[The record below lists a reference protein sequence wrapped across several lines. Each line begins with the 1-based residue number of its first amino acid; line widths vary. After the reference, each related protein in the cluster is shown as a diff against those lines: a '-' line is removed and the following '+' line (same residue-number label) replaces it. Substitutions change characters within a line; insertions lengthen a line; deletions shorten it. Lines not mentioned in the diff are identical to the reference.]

1 MSQRLSKSKS
11 RRVSEG
17 FRAIRVTNDAVI
29 SITVFAGLWL
39 ILLIG
44 MLTTGG
50 WGISTH
56 VGISFSSDARA
67 AREAFGGT
75 DAGSYLQ
82 AALGLWDLGPRG
94 IDGNQWVYN
103 LWPPGMVALNLLAVT
118 VESTLSIPYLLA
130 LVLLMA
136 AIWAA
141 VLTRLCKILGEVAP
155 YFGFVFLLVF
165 LLTSSA
171 NPMITVYFAYGD
183 GIAAGLVG
191 LAIAELWIVRGRS
204 VRDNLK
210 RLIYVG
216 LLLSGAMHLRTTF
229 ETLSW
234 FLLIVPLVA
243 YVVWVALSHARR
255 NIDNVASRGALAQVS
270 FVAFVA
276 QTLSI
281 PWRAFAGVFIRPG
294 DYRWSTVL
302 DGVWSGRWRPTE
314 LYSPEAGFLR
324 AGHANFACLNDPE
337 RCQEIALFEQ
347 GSLSPYTGN
356 GFFTQEE
363 FREMLLASFLETP
376 LQYAQERLGMF
387 FLGFFSKTGGGI
399 GQFDVLEGLL
409 LLVGVVIG
417 ITTLILT
424 RQFNR
429 AGVWIS
435 FLTAAGLSGILLFFH
450 METRYLLPIKLTMLV
465 FIFLVLAEFL
475 AGKFS
480 RKQEPDVLQAH

>member
-1 MSQRLSKSKS
+1 MAQRLPISKS
-11 RRVSEG
+11 RRITDG
-17 FRAIRVTNDAVI
+17 FRAIRLSNETLILSA
-29 SITVFAGLWL
+29 VFAGVWL
-39 ILLIG
+39 TLLIG
-44 MLTTGG
+44 MSTAGG

-56 VGISFSSDARA
+56 AGIPLSYDAEA
-67 AREAFGGT
+67 AREAFGGS

-82 AALGLWDLGPRG
+82 AALGLRDLGPWG
-94 IDGNQWVYN
+94 IGGNQWVYN
-103 LWPPGMVALNLLAVT
+103 LWPPGMVALNLVAVT
-118 VESTLSIPYLLA
+118 VESALSIPYLLA
-130 LVLLMA
+130 LVILISA
-136 AIWAA
+136 VWATI
-141 VLTRLCKILGEVAP
+141 LTRLWKILEGIAP
-155 YFGFVFLLVF
+155 IAGFVFLVVF

-171 NPMITVYFAYGD
+171 NPMVKVDFAYGD

-191 LAIAELWIVRGRS
+191 LAVAELWIVKGRS
-204 VRDNLK
+204 VRENLK

-216 LLLSGAMHLRTTF
+216 FLLSGAMHLRATF
-229 ETLSW
+229 ETLSS
-234 FLLIVPLVA
+234 FLLIVPLVI
-243 YVVWVALSHARR
+243 YLVWAAVSL
-255 NIDNVASRGALAQVS
+255 ASRNLDNFSGRRALAQVS

-276 QTLSI
+276 QILSI
-281 PWRAFAGVFIRPG
+281 PWRAFAGTFIRPG

-302 DGVWSGRWRPTE
+302 DGSWSARWVPTE

-337 RCQEIALFEQ
+337 RCQEIALLEQ

-376 LQYAQERLGMF
+376 LQWAQERFGMF

-399 GQFDVLEGLL
+399 GQLDVLEGLL
-409 LLVGVVIG
+409 LLMGVVFG
-417 ITTLILT
+417 ITMLIAT
-424 RQFNR
+424 GQFNR

-475 AGKFS
+475 AGKTS
-480 RKQEPDVLQAH
+480 LKQEPKLLQTQ